1 MLACL
6 RGLAVRGPLV
16 DGRHAYVPAGQWLG
30 PPRSVE
36 RETAL
41 AELARRYLIGHAPA
55 TDRDLA
61 KWAGLPLRDAR
72 VGLTGIQPALV
83 ERDDGLLELEATAG
97 DGAPRAC
104 LLDRWDPVLV
114 GWQSRERLLAHY
126 PRLDSPEAHYRPF
139 AYLSGQAVALWSLR
153 GREVELEEP
162 FIALTHRQ
170 RRALSTDATDLVR
183 FLAPDAKTRRARGR
197 PVRHQ
202 KAC

>member
-6 RGLAVRGPLV
+6 RGIAVRGPLV
-16 DGRHAYVPAGQWLG
+16 DRKHAYVPATQWLG
-30 PPRSVE
+30 LPRPVE
-36 RETAL
+36 REAAL

-83 ERDDGLLELEATAG
+83 ERGDGLLELADTAN

-114 GWQSRERLLAHY
+114 GWQSREQLLAHY
-126 PRLDSPEAHYRPF
+126 PRRDSPEAHFQPF
-139 AYLSGQAVALWSLR
+139 AYLSGRAVALWHLR
-153 GREVELEEP
+153 RSGVELEEP

-170 RRALSTDATDLVR
+170 QRALSADAVDLVR
-183 FLAPDAKTRRARGR
+183 FLAPSRLAVFD
-197 PVRHQ
+197 
-202 KAC
+202 